1 MIITQAKICK
11 PQCYL
16 YTLYPGDKFYI
27 AVPLKEEDY
36 TRLRIYGILPNSPA
50 RIPMPRRSATTM
62 NANGKWKAR
71 KDLPKEQRS
80 FEHDF
85 HIVDWHGTD
94 HYGTCWQTRWCYQR
108 ELIPPTEL
116 AFVIEDGILYSPL
129 LMNTDSNLDKIKIAI
144 NVALE
149 MLGRCEIWT
158 EERAPAVPPV
168 EQAEVPWEILR
179 PGTEIRDNWERYIE
193 KILERKPKSQQTIIR
208 QRHEHLWRMSP
219 DFCVLGSQNFWG
231 YVVYGFTNLKL
242 FIFESNEVN
251 NATYMFRGDWEA
263 ASKLTKTEILS
274 GHIQEARI
282 YHNNKWYAKVSKLI
296 ARLSQEVA

>member
-1 MIITQAKICK
+1 MMITQKTVRK
-11 PQCYL
+11 PQRYL
-16 YTLYPGDKFYI
+16 HVLYPGDKFYI

-36 TRLRIYGILPNSPA
+36 ARLRIYGILPNSPA
-50 RIPMPRRSATTM
+50 RIPMPRRSATAL

-85 HIVDWHGTD
+85 HVVDRHGTD

-116 AFVIEDGILYSPL
+116 AFVIEDGVLYSPL
-129 LMNTDSNLDKIKIAI
+129 LMNTDSNLDKIKIAM

-149 MLGRCEIWT
+149 MLRRCEIWT

-168 EQAEVPWEILR
+168 ERAEVPWEILR
-179 PGTEIRDNWERYIE
+179 PGTKIRDNWERYIE
-193 KILERKPKSQQTIIR
+193 KILERKPKSQQAIIR
-208 QRHEHLWRMSP
+208 KRHEHLWRMSP
-219 DFCVLGSQNFWG
+219 DFCVLGAQNFWG
-231 YVVYGFTNLKL
+231 YVVYGFTNLNL

-251 NATYMFRGDWEA
+251 NATYIFRGDWEA

-274 GHIQEARI
+274 SHIQEARI
-282 YHNNKWYAKVSKLI
+282 YHNEKWYTKVSKLI

>member
-1 MIITQAKICK
+1 MIITQANIRK

-16 YTLYPGDKFYI
+16 HTLYPGDKFYI

-251 NATYMFRGDWEA
+251 NATYIFRGDWEA